1 MIWAVIENDIIWKI
15 SENKEEL
22 EEFLRQ
28 FPPDERRKK
37 KIVLLSEKK

>member
-1 MIWAVIENDIIWKI
+1 MIWAVIEKDIIWKI

-28 FPPDERRKK
+28 FPPDERGKK